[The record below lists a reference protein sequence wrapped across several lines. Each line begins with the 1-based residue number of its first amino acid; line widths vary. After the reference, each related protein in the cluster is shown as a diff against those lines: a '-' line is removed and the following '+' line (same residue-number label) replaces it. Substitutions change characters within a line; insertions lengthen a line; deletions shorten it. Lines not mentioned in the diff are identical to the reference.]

1 MVATEDYG
9 VVIGINDYKNPP
21 YGSLQGAKQDAQDF
35 VDWLKSPAGGD
46 LPDQNVDPFT
56 KLSNTAGNE
65 PTLSDLWKVLN
76 KVRKLATPGRK
87 RIGRRL
93 YLFFAGHG
101 VSPLDLDEAGLVTLE
116 AEETLTAYLAGK
128 DNADAFCFA
137 SRFDEVLLFMDCC
150 RVSDLLIERISNP
163 FAEKPNP
170 VAAGK
175 VKRFYAF
182 ATAFGKTSRENAAGG
197 IVRGIFSRVLLEG
210 LKGGAPP
217 DAGGRL
223 TTTQLRAYL
232 EAELKKVK
240 IDGEEQVPKFPAS
253 DEIVLV
259 EGLAPKRI
267 TVNLTFSQ
275 PGMQS
280 LNVLDGGNNLAPIVL
295 QDDVAIPGGRQFTLS
310 AGKTYM
316 IQALDASGKVVGMT
330 LLKPEAEVANATI

>member
-1 MVATEDYG
+1 
-9 VVIGINDYKNPP
+9 
-21 YGSLQGAKQDAQDF
+21 
-35 VDWLKSPAGGD
+35 LKSPTGGD
-46 LPDQNVDPFT
+46 LPAQNVDPFT
-56 KLSNTAGNE
+56 KLSNTAGSE

-76 KVRKLATPGRK
+76 KVRKLATLGRK

-150 RVSDLLIERISNP
+150 RVTNLLIERIRNP

-210 LKGGAPP
+210 LKGGAAP
-217 DAGGRL
+217 DASGRL

-240 IDGEEQVPKFPAS
+240 IGGEEQVPKFPAS

-259 EGLAPKRI
+259 EGLAPKRV
-267 TVNLTFSQ
+267 TVTFSQ
-275 PGMQS
+275 PGVKS

-295 QDDVAIPGGRQFTLS
+295 QDDVAIPGGFQFTLS
-310 AGKTYM
+310 PGKTYM
-316 IQALDASGKVVGMT
+316 IQALDAGGKVVSVT
-330 LLKPEAEVANATI
+330 LLKPEAEAANATR